1 MKVFEALRKTED
13 MLKKQGIE
21 DFKSD
26 ARFLMQYFLG
36 CSSGEYILRQRDE
49 IGESFFELV
58 QKRLSGIPVQYITE
72 SAEFMGFEFYVNENV
87 LIPRQDTEILV
98 EKALE
103 FLKGKEN
110 PNIYDIC
117 TGSGCIAISVSKMAK
132 VKVKALD
139 ISERALSI
147 AKINAERNMTDVTFL
162 KDDILNTNIDFSGAD
177 LILSNP
183 PYIRTEDIEKLDV
196 TVKGAEPYIAL
207 DGGNDGLKFYRKI
220 SKIAIDSLN
229 NGGAVIFEIGF
240 DQGNDLKEILTLA
253 GFNDV
258 EIIKDYSGNDR
269 VAYAVK
275 KEI

>member
-36 CSSGEYILRQRDE
+36 CNSTEYILRQKAE
-49 IGESFFELV
+49 VSESYFELV

-72 SAEFMGFEFYVNENV
+72 SAEFMSLEFYVNESV

-103 FLKGKEN
+103 FLKDKKS
-110 PNIYDIC
+110 PDIYDIC
-117 TGSGCIAISVSKMAK
+117 TGSGCIAVSVSKMAK
-132 VKVKALD
+132 VKVKAID
-139 ISERALSI
+139 ISEKALNV
-147 AKINAERNMTDVTFL
+147 AKINAEKNMADVTFV
-162 KDDILNTNIDFSGAD
+162 KDDILNTSINFSGAD

-183 PYIRTEDIEKLDV
+183 PYIRTDEIEKLDI
-196 TVKGAEPYIAL
+196 TVKNAEPYIAL
-207 DGGNDGLKFYRKI
+207 DGGFDGLKFYRKI
-220 SKIAIDSLN
+220 SQIAFDSLN

-240 DQGNDLKEILTLA
+240 DQGDDLKKILTA
-253 GFNDV
+253 TGFKDI

-269 VAYAVK
+269 VAFAIK
-275 KEI
+275 KES